1 MKRLE
6 DEIKQKT
13 FKSEKEKVLVN
24 LIFTYNYFQ
33 HTFESLMNP
42 FKITPQQ
49 YNILRILKGQYPNAI
64 SLKEIKNRML
74 DKNSDV
80 SRVVE
85 RMRKKN
91 ILTRTT
97 NPNNRRAVEIKI
109 TQQGITLLEKI
120 APQLENYHNTLVQLN
135 DKELKL
141 LNQLLDKLR
150 NTTSN

>member
-6 DEIKQKT
+6 DEIKQKS

-33 HTFESLMNP
+33 QTFEALMKP
-42 FKITPQQ
+42 FQITPQQ

-91 ILTRTT
+91 ILTRTI

-135 DKELKL
+135 NKELKL

>member
-33 HTFESLMNP
+33 HTFELLMQP

-64 SLKEIKNRML
+64 SLKEIKSRML

-91 ILTRTT
+91 ILTRTI